1 MANHQMTANKPTHTT
16 AYFVGCF
23 LAFAFCSTTVFAK
36 QSRVATPTRTN
47 AKAPAVKAPP
57 VKAPPVK
64 APAVKAPVVVKG
76 STTKVAAVT
85 TAKTIAVAKT
95 ALPAAPVT
103 TTKSEPVIRTT
114 AGALVPTISPVVTNV
129 ATSSVLV
136 PANPAD
142 SKTVAGNNL
151 SGKTISSSV
160 ATIERPTPASIAVDA
175 IAIAATGPAAVTK
188 TDAQI
193 AQAIVDLSAGKITAE
208 ELTRQ
213 LAGGTA
219 SASGRD
225 LATQLAAG
233 QPVGQPQMSEV
244 TRLTIEAANQALAAI
259 PNSKTT
265 PWNGQLRFVGT
276 DWATVIANAYT
287 APNTTSMLNE
297 IREISRRPSLRDAKK
312 FVRPATLEEIPPE
325 ILDARVATLPIGRRE
340 IFCLSIADCAQTSY
354 LMTSGV
360 MFAVDA
366 KASMDPAQ
374 IAMSIAMLEE
384 INQKFIPLQRPGY
397 TAIYPTVAVT
407 AEGDGVW
414 LATGWG
420 ISAIVDILEV
430 LGDSVPADL
439 RARLDAQLRDE
450 VKRIVIDWRD
460 QRPWFVKSRCVV
472 TNQWV
477 VPTIGLIKACLFLKD
492 PQLLPAYNLGIE
504 NLLAFLRVQGAA
516 GEYLEGLS
524 YAEMALT
531 EVHDIIGSINKIG
544 DMRCANFPFVEN
556 NWKWFAQMYMPGA
569 MLVNC
574 SDSPRSTLPHYCMTV
589 PLASLCSGA
598 MSSTDPNARSMMRF
612 LYPNPQPIASLQAL
626 KFGAFVRTGSPN
638 ASLATLP
645 TFAYFPNQQLVT
657 WRSEFQPVQS
667 PQTALGLWMKGGTLS
682 EMHTHREQGQLSV
695 YCGERVVLMNCGTP
709 SYSDADYERSA
720 SAAGS
725 NIMQVGEV
733 LPHGQAVFA
742 PLTVNQLDSNGG
754 SVSIDSSGA
763 YVGAICT
770 RDITWNISGQ
780 IQIKDQVSF
789 SQLVPSQTEFY
800 KFHTGSDTLLQ
811 ITGSG
816 KNWIVAWQGVSMSI
830 TTTENVVVEQSTE
843 KDAVMEPFRH
853 QAIHIRAVGAVRGM
867 TMTTDLAVDRAVTQ

>member
-1 MANHQMTANKPTHTT
+1 MESGNKIKCS
-16 AYFVGCF
+16 CF
-23 LAFAFCSTTVFAK
+23 CLALTLCCSTAFAR
-36 QSRVATPTRTN
+36 QSRVATPSGTN
-47 AKAPAVKAPP
+47 AKAPAA
-57 VKAPPVK
+57 K
-64 APAVKAPVVVKG
+64 APAAKAPAAKAPAAVSTAKTAAVTTSKTIAPIAVATPATTASRVVAPAPVAAPVAAPVVAPKPVVAPVVAPTVAPVVVP
-76 STTKVAAVT
+76 VA
-85 TAKTIAVAKT
+85 
-95 ALPAAPVT
+95 T
-103 TTKSEPVIRTT
+103 TTVI
-114 AGALVPTISPVVTNV
+114 A
-129 ATSSVLV
+129 
-136 PANPAD
+136 PAKAAD
-142 SKTVAGNNL
+142 SKTVVGETQA
-151 SGKTISSSV
+151 GKTSTSTV
-160 ATIERPTPASIAVDA
+160 ATIARPTEASKTVDA
-175 IAIAATGPAAVTK
+175 IAVATTGPATASK
-188 TDAQI
+188 TDEQI

-244 TRLTIEAANQALAAI
+244 TRQTIEAANQALAAI

-340 IFCLSIADCAQTSY
+340 IFCLSIADCAQASY

-384 INQKFIPLQRPGY
+384 INQKYIPLQRPGY

-439 RARLDAQLRDE
+439 RVRLDAQLRDE

-524 YAEMALT
+524 YAEMALI

-544 DMRCANFPFVEN
+544 DMRCANFPFIEN

-574 SDSPRSTLPHYCMTV
+574 SDSPRSTLPNYCMTV

-638 ASLATLP
+638 ASFATLP

-709 SYSDADYERSA
+709 SYSDTDYERSA

-754 SVSIDSSGA
+754 SVSIDSSSA

-789 SQLVPSQTEFY
+789 NQLVPSQTEFY
-800 KFHTGSDTLLQ
+800 KFHTGSDVLVQ

-853 QAIHIRAVGAVRGM
+853 QAIHIRAVDAVRGM

>member
-1 MANHQMTANKPTHTT
+1 MDHHQMTANKPSHTT

-23 LAFAFCSTTVFAK
+23 LVLAFCSSTVFAK

-47 AKAPAVKAPP
+47 AKAPAVKAP
-57 VKAPPVK
+57 AVK

-103 TTKSEPVIRTT
+103 TTKSEPVSTTT
-114 AGALVPTISPVVTNV
+114 AVALVATRSPVVTNV
-129 ATSSVLV
+129 ATSSVLA

-142 SKTVAGNNL
+142 SKTVARNNL

-160 ATIERPTPASIAVDA
+160 ATIERSTPASIAV
-175 IAIAATGPAAVTK
+175 AATGPAAVTK

-193 AQAIVDLSAGKITAE
+193 AQAIVDLSAGRITAE

-287 APNTTSMLNE
+287 APNTTSMLNQ
-297 IREISRRPSLRDAKK
+297 IRELSRRPSLRDVKK
-312 FVRPATLEEIPPE
+312 YVRPATLEEIPPE
-325 ILDARVATLPIGRRE
+325 ILDASVATLPIGRRE
-340 IFCLSIADCAQTSY
+340 IYGLSLADCAQVSY

-384 INQKFIPLQRPGY
+384 INQKYIPLQRPGY

-430 LGDSVPADL
+430 LGDSVSADL

-504 NLLAFLRVQGAA
+504 NLLAFLRVQGSA
-516 GEYLEGLS
+516 GEYLEGLT
-524 YAEMALT
+524 YAEMSLI

-574 SDSPRSTLPHYCMTV
+574 SDSPRSALPHYCMTV
-589 PLASLCSGA
+589 PLASLCSAA
-598 MSSTDPNARSMMRF
+598 MSSMDPNARSMMHF
-612 LYPNPQPIASLQAL
+612 LYPNPQPIASHNAV
-626 KFGAFVRTGSPN
+626 KFGAFIRTESPN
-638 ASLATLP
+638 ASFATLP

-742 PLTVNQLDSNGG
+742 PLTVNQLDSSGG
-754 SVSIDSSGA
+754 SVSIDSSSA

-789 SQLVPSQTEFY
+789 NQLVPSQTEFY
-800 KFHTGSDTLLQ
+800 KFHTGSDVLVQ

-830 TTTENVVVEQSTE
+830 TTTENVIIEQSTE
-843 KDAVMEPFRH
+843 KDAVMEPFHH
-853 QAIHIRAVGAVRGM
+853 QAIHIRAVDAVRGM